1 MAYQTGVIALQSKI
15 KVRIERAWQGK
26 TYRRVIDT
34 SLGRLIF
41 NNAIPQD
48 LGYVPRETLDDMFKL
63 EVDKLVVKKDLG
75 NIVDRCYRR
84 YGATRTSEVLDD
96 IKALGYKYST
106 KGGITVGFQDIT
118 VPEKKRRSWPTR
130 SGRWSRSITC
140 SATVCSPAQSAAG
153 T

>member
-1 MAYQTGVIALQSKI
+1 
-15 KVRIERAWQGK
+15 
-26 TYRRVIDT
+26 
-34 SLGRLIF
+34 
-41 NNAIPQD
+41 
-48 LGYVPRETLDDMFKL
+48 MFKL

-118 VPEKKRRSWPTR
+118 VPEKKKEILADAEREVEQIDNLFRNGMLTGAERRRDVIAVWEK
-130 SGRWSRSITC
+130 
-140 SATVCSPAQSAAG
+140 ATDDVTDADEDPGSVQSHLHDG
-153 T
+153 QFRRPW